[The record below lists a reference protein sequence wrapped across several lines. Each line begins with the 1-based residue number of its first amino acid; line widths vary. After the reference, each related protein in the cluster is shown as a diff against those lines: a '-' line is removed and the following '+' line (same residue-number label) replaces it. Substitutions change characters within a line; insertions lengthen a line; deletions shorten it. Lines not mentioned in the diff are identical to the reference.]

1 MEHGEHVPDG
11 LPLILLGGPTGV
23 GKTELALWLAERLRT
38 EIINADSMQVY
49 RYMDIGTAKPTA
61 EQRAQVAHHLLDLVN
76 PDEPFDAGVFLEHA
90 EPVVS
95 ELHARGQV
103 PLVVGGTGLYL
114 KVLSHGICEVAP
126 GDASVRQSLQRE
138 LTEHGLMYLY
148 RELQRID
155 PVLAERLQSRDRQ
168 RILRALEVFV
178 VTGRPLSSWQAD
190 HGFRQP
196 RYRTIKVFVTRPREE
211 LYDRINH
218 RAQLMMAR
226 GLLDEVK
233 SLLARGYG
241 HDLKSMQ
248 SLGYRQLTEHLRGRV
263 SLEDAVQAIQRD
275 TRRYAKRQLT
285 WFRGDQEYQWLTAGD
300 PELVWRHIKERLT
313 GAS

>member
-1 MEHGEHVPDG
+1 MEPDEEVPEG

-23 GKTELALWLAERLRT
+23 GKTELALWLAECLQT
-38 EIINADSMQVY
+38 EIVNADSMQVY
-49 RYMDIGTAKPTA
+49 RYMDIGTAKATA
-61 EQRAQVAHHLLDLVN
+61 EQQARVPHHLLDLVR
-76 PDEPFDAGVFLEHA
+76 PDEPFDAGVFLKYA
-90 EPVVS
+90 EPVIR
-95 ELHARGQV
+95 ELHGRGQV
-103 PLVVGGTGLYL
+103 PLVAGGTGLYL

-126 GDASVRQSLQRE
+126 GAASVRQSLQRE
-138 LTEHGLMYLY
+138 LTEHGLVHLY

-155 PVLAERLQSRDRQ
+155 PVLAERLQPRDRQ
-168 RILRALEVFV
+168 RILRALEVFL

-196 RYRTIKVFVTRPREE
+196 RYRTIKVFVSRPREE
-211 LYDRINH
+211 LYERINH
-218 RAQLMMAR
+218 RVQAMMAW
-226 GLLDEVK
+226 GFLDEVK

-241 HDLKSMQ
+241 LELKSMQ

-263 SLEDAVQAIQRD
+263 SLEEPVQAIQRD

-300 PELVWRHIKERLT
+300 PELVWRYIKERL
-313 GAS
+313 ARVS

>member
-1 MEHGEHVPDG
+1 MEHGERVPEG

-49 RYMDIGTAKPTA
+49 RYMDIGTAKPSA
-61 EQRAQVAHHLLDLVN
+61 EQRARVPHHLLDLVN

-90 EPVVS
+90 EPVIG
-95 ELHARGQV
+95 ELQGRGQV

-126 GDASVRQSLQRE
+126 GDASVRQNLQSE
-138 LTEHGLMYLY
+138 LTEHGLMHLY

-155 PVLAERLQSRDRQ
+155 PVLAERLQPQDRQ
-168 RILRALEVFV
+168 RILRALEVFL

-196 RYRTIKVFVTRPREE
+196 RYRTIKVFVTRAREE

-218 RAQLMMAR
+218 RTQTMMAR
-226 GLLDEVK
+226 GFLDEVK

-241 HDLKSMQ
+241 HELKSMQ
-248 SLGYRQLTEHLRGRV
+248 SLGYRQLTEHLRGQV
-263 SLEDAVQAIQRD
+263 
-275 TRRYAKRQLT
+275 
-285 WFRGDQEYQWLTAGD
+285 
-300 PELVWRHIKERLT
+300 
-313 GAS
+313 